1 MPSKILVVD
10 DEADLE
16 LLINMN
22 FRKEI
27 RREIYAFE
35 FAHNG
40 RQALDKLEQHPDIE
54 VVLSDINMPEMDGL
68 SLLAKIN
75 ELYPLIRTVI
85 ISAYG
90 DTANIRT
97 ALNRG
102 AFDFITK
109 PVDLEDLGLTLAKTL
124 NAVEERKT
132 AREQEKQL
140 IGLKYELDAATRIQ
154 TTILPRD
161 FPPYPDRSEIDLHAR
176 MDPAKEVGGDFYD
189 FYWVSETEL
198 GFAVGDVS
206 GKGMPAALF
215 MAVSRTFVKATALT
229 GLSPADC
236 MTRVN
241 KSLCKESIIEMF
253 VTLFFGILD
262 IKTGKI
268 RYCSAGHNPPM
279 LINKKGDVYETDNTG
294 GIMLAGMPMAT
305 FKEGEMTLETDD
317 MLVLFTDGI
326 SEAFNMQE
334 EEYGE
339 IRMMQI
345 LKKAISLNCSETI
358 EALFKDVETFAG
370 EAVQSDDRTVLALR
384 YRG

>member
-27 RREIYAFE
+27 RKEIYAFE
-35 FAHNG
+35 FARNG
-40 RQALDKLEQHPDIE
+40 KEALAVLEKHPDIE

-75 ELYPLIRTVI
+75 ERYPLIRTVI

-132 AREQEKQL
+132 AKQQEEQL

-154 TTILPRD
+154 TTILPRE
-161 FPPYPDRSEIDLHAR
+161 FPPYPDRQEIELHAR

-189 FYWVSETEL
+189 FYWVSENEL

-262 IKTGKI
+262 IRTGNI

-279 LINKKGDVYETDNTG
+279 LINQKGEVYETDNTG

-305 FKEGEMTLETDD
+305 FKEGEMTLEKGD

-326 SEAFNMQE
+326 SEAFDMEE

-339 IRMMQI
+339 IRMMQV
-345 LKKAISLNCSETI
+345 LKQATSMNCSETI

>member
-1 MPSKILVVD
+1 MPAKILVVD

-27 RREIYAFE
+27 RKGIYAFE
-35 FAHNG
+35 FARNG
-40 RQALDKLEQHPDIE
+40 REALQQLEKHPDIE

-132 AREQEKQL
+132 ARQQEEQL
-140 IGLKYELDAATRIQ
+140 IGLKYELNAATRIQ
-154 TTILPRD
+154 TTILPQD
-161 FPPYPDRSEIDLHAR
+161 FPPYPDRQEIDLHAR

-229 GLSPADC
+229 GLSPAVC

-305 FKEGEMTLETDD
+305 FKEGEMTLEKGD

-326 SEAFNMQE
+326 SEAFNLEE

-339 IRMMQI
+339 IRMMQV
-345 LKKAISLNCSETI
+345 LKQAPSLNCKETI
-358 EALFKDVETFAG
+358 EALFKEVETFAG
-370 EAVQSDDRTVLALR
+370 DAVQSDDRTVLALR
-384 YRG
+384 YHG